1 MGAAALPILIAAT
14 AVQAVGSIQQGQA
27 AKSAA
32 DSSAQAMEYNAAA
45 DRARAVQ
52 ASAMAGVK
60 EDEQRRQGR
69 ASIGEQL
76 ASSASAG
83 AGLNSDLLRQSIF
96 NVDSDTNA
104 IRYEGQLKAA
114 GLNDQAAISM
124 HEARATRSRGSS
136 AESAGYLNAAGSLLN
151 GGSAYYA
158 GKKTPGNTKGIY

>member
-1 MGAAALPILIAAT
+1 MGAAALPILIAST
-14 AVQAVGSIQQGQA
+14 VVQAVGSIQQGQA

-32 DSSAQAMEYNAAA
+32 DSNAQAMEYNAAS

-52 ASAMAGVK
+52 ASSMAGIK

-69 ASIGEQL
+69 AVIGEQL

-114 GLNDQAAISM
+114 GLNDQAAMSM
-124 HEARATRSRGSS
+124 HEAGVARSKGRS
-136 AESAGYLNAAGSLLN
+136 AETAGYLNAAGSLLN
-151 GGSAYYA
+151 GGTSYYV
-158 GKKTPGNTKGIY
+158 GQKKGVY